1 MGSLVGS
8 EVGGW
13 WYILLKV
20 IQNNDLKGKSQGDLA
35 VLV

>member
-13 WYILLKV
+13 WQILLKV
-20 IQNNDLKGKSQGDLA
+20 IQLNNDLKENHREIWLC
-35 VLV
+35 